1 MRLHLACAVVDRF
14 ESFDW
19 RGYAAAFLNNSQ
31 GVLAPMSEL
40 QFGESG
46 KYGELAGRPLP
57 EGLALV
63 FVPALAVLLVHAE
76 ELNGAALNERQVLAI
91 RDGSMVMVVGRAQV
105 RALEEERGYADI
117 NAADAWAS
125 WLQLQRDQP

>member
-1 MRLHLACAVVDRF
+1 
-14 ESFDW
+14 
-19 RGYAAAFLNNSQ
+19 
-31 GVLAPMSEL
+31 MSEL

-57 EGLALV
+57 DGLALV

-76 ELNGAALNERQVLAI
+76 ELNGAALTERQVLAI
-91 RDGSMVMVVGRAQV
+91 RDGSMVMIVGQAQV

-125 WLQLQRDQP
+125 WLQLQEGWRSS